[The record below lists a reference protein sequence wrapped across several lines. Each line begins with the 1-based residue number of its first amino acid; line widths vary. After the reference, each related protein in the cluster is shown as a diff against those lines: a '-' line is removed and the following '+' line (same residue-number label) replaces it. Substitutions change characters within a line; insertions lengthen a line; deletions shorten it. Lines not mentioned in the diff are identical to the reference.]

1 MKCSSSVAIVGLL
14 FAFSASPL
22 HPQQTAANEER
33 PTTPISLDVVVTDG
47 SRKIAAG
54 LAKDSFK
61 VLDNGVE
68 QPLMS
73 FNEFAT
79 SQNPVSVLIVV
90 DAVNTPFTAVA
101 YQRGEIAKYLR
112 ANEGKLEHTTTFGI
126 LTDAGIRIFGKPSK
140 DGAALAGEL
149 DQAEIGLREIRRDQ
163 GFYGAQDR
171 LTISLNAL
179 HEIAAFERKLPGRKL
194 VAWVSPGWPLLS
206 GVDVQLEAKQQQQ
219 IYNEAAEF
227 STQLRE
233 AGITLDS
240 VNSWGV
246 EESLGRAFYYREFV
260 KGVSRPDQTQLG
272 NLGLQVLAEQ
282 SGGLVLNSSDVV
294 ASLRESVADADHY
307 YELSFQPKP
316 TDKHEEYH
324 RLQVVMKGMKAR
336 TRQGYY
342 TP

>member
-14 FAFSASPL
+14 LTLTVAPL
-22 HPQQTAANEER
+22 HPQKTAADESK

-47 SRKIAAG
+47 PRKFASG

-61 VLDNGVE
+61 ILDNGVE

-73 FNEFAT
+73 FREVAAND
-79 SQNPVSVLIVV
+79 PVSVLIVI

-101 YQRGEIAKYLR
+101 YQRQQIAKYLR
-112 ANEGKLEHTTTFGI
+112 ANDGRLEHTTTYGI
-126 LTDAGIRIFGKPSK
+126 LTDAGIRIFNQPSK
-140 DGAALAGEL
+140 DGAALANEL

-163 GFYGAQDR
+163 GFYGAVDR

-179 HEIAAFERKLPGRKL
+179 REIAAFEKNLPGHKL
-194 VAWVSPGWPLLS
+194 VLWISPGWPLLS
-206 GVDVQLEAKQQQQ
+206 SVEVQLDDKQQQE
-219 IYNEAAEF
+219 IYKGAVEF

-260 KGVSRPDQTQLG
+260 KGVSRPEQTQLG

-307 YELSFQPKP
+307 YELLFQPKP
-316 TDKHEEYH
+316 SEKHAEYH
-324 RLQVVMKGMKAR
+324 RLQVLVKGMKAR

>member
-1 MKCSSSVAIVGLL
+1 MKSSLTVAIGGLL
-14 FAFSASPL
+14 LMLTASPL
-22 HPQQTAANEER
+22 HPQKTAANESK

-47 SRKIAAG
+47 SHKFAGG

-61 VLDNGVE
+61 ILDNGVE
-68 QPLMS
+68 QPLTS
-73 FNEFAT
+73 FSEFAAN
-79 SQNPVSVLIVV
+79 NPVSVLIVV

-101 YQRGEIAKYLR
+101 YQRQQITKYLR
-112 ANEGKLEHTTTFGI
+112 ANDGHLERTTTFGI
-126 LTDAGIRIFGKPSK
+126 LTDAGIRVFNQPSK
-140 DGAALAGEL
+140 DGAALADEL
-149 DQAEIGLREIRRDQ
+149 DQSEIGLREIRRDQ

-179 HEIAAFERKLPGRKL
+179 HEIAAFEKNLPGRKL
-194 VAWVSPGWPLLS
+194 VVWISPGWPLLS
-206 GVDVQLEAKQQQQ
+206 GPEVQLGDKDQQQ
-219 IYNEAAEF
+219 IYNEIVAF

-246 EESLGRAFYYREFV
+246 EESLGRAFYYQDFL
-260 KGVSRPDQTQLG
+260 KGVSRPEQTQLG
-272 NLGLQVLAEQ
+272 NLGLQVVAEQ

-294 ASLRESVADADHY
+294 DSLRECVADADHY